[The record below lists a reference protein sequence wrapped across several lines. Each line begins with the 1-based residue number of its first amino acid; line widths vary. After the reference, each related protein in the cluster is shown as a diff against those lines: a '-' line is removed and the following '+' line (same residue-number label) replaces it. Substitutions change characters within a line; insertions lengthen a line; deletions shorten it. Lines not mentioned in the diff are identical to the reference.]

1 MALMN
6 GLISLHVG
14 QGQGSWMREF
24 NGYAVTSLS
33 EDRPWQVRASPN
45 NRNEFTLTYDGKD
58 DMALTLGEEDSDPK
72 EITIIIK
79 PLDDPPSR
87 EQLWTF
93 EEVMGPPM

>member
-1 MALMN
+1 MN